1 MNYDSNDLLW
11 MAIVGVTYYYINNLI
26 TEENYQYLANFLK
39 PTEENRI
46 EEDNKQ
52 KRIWFS
58 LGKQGV

>member
-39 PTEENRI
+39 PTEENRT

>member
-1 MNYDSNDLLW
+1 

-52 KRIWFS
+52 KRI
-58 LGKQGV
+58 